1 MTEIVIVG
9 AGPAGIAA
17 TSACA
22 AHGYRPL
29 VIDEG
34 QHAGGQVY
42 RRPTAPVRV
51 DAERLLGAQAKGY
64 RRVHDA
70 FAGLD
75 GRIDYRP
82 ETLVWTVAD
91 GRVHTLCGSQVGSQV
106 GSHAYDALILA
117 TGATDRLIPV
127 EGWTMP
133 GVFSLGAAQVLL
145 KDQGCLIGRST
156 VFCGSSPLLYL
167 AALQYVRAGGA
178 VAAVLD
184 TAPWHAKAAALP
196 RMAASPGFLSR
207 GIGWM
212 AALCRSGVPIRFGVR
227 LLAIESGA
235 EGAAGVRFQTA
246 RGREQVIAAD
256 AVALGF
262 GLRGETPL
270 LELAGCRLRFDAAQ
284 GQFLPEMDIDGRCG
298 ERVYAAGDG
307 SAIGGA
313 DAAEA
318 SGRLAA
324 LAMLADFGTSI
335 DHRERARLRARVA
348 RLRRLQAGLAAAFPL
363 PDWPVYTADAVT
375 LCRCENVSVG
385 EVRLVLRGPLAPGD
399 VNRAKALT
407 RCGMGRCQGRYCG
420 LALAQLMAAELRAPL
435 GKMGWLR
442 AQAPVKLLPLAA
454 AVEPG

>member
-1 MTEIVIVG
+1 MTIVIVG

-17 TSACA
+17 ASACA

-34 QHAGGQVY
+34 RHAGGQVY
-42 RRPTAPVRV
+42 RRSTGPVRV
-51 DAERLLGAQAKGY
+51 DARRMLGAQAKGY

-70 FAGLD
+70 FAALE
-75 GRIDYRP
+75 GRIDYCP
-82 ETLVWTVAD
+82 ETLVWTVAES
-91 GRVHTLCGSQVGSQV
+91 RVHTVCGSQVE
-106 GSHAYDALILA
+106 SHAYDALILA

-127 EGWTMP
+127 EGWTVP

-184 TAPWHAKAAALP
+184 TAPWRAKAAALP

-212 AALCRSGVPIRFGVR
+212 AALRRSGVPIRFGAR
-227 LLAIESGA
+227 LLTIESGA
-235 EGAAGVRFQTA
+235 EGVARVRFETA
-246 RGREQVIAAD
+246 RGGEQVIAAD

-262 GLRGETPL
+262 GLRAETPL
-270 LELAGCRLRFDAAQ
+270 LELAGGRLRFDAAQ
-284 GQFLPEMDIDGRCG
+284 GQFLPEMDTDGRCG

-324 LAMLADFGTSI
+324 LALVSDLGTPI
-335 DHRERARLRARVA
+335 DHRERTRLRARVA

-363 PDWPVYTADAVT
+363 PDWTAHTSDAVT

-385 EVRLVLRGPLAPGD
+385 EVRRVLREPLAPGD

-420 LALAQLMAAELRAPL
+420 LALAQLMAAELPAPL
-435 GKMGWLR
+435 AQMGWLR
-442 AQAPVKLLPLAA
+442 AQGPVKPLPLAA
-454 AVEPG
+454 VGAAT